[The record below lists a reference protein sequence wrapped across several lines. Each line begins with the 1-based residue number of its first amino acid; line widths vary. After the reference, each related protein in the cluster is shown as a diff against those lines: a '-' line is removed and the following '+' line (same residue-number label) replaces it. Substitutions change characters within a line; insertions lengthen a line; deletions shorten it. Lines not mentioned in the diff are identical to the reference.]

1 MRILYFY
8 RVPLPSARADAIQ
21 IVQSCSAM
29 ARAGAR
35 IALHVEET
43 GGRSGQE
50 ILSWYGVEPFA
61 GEEAGSL
68 TFTPL
73 GSHWSWPFLSL
84 RTRDVFRLPA
94 GERGTLFVR
103 EVRRYVP
110 GLMKRARRA
119 GLRTIFEAHNVST
132 SLALEK
138 QGLPDSLPAAEGRAR
153 ERHRLE
159 REILS
164 LTDALVCTQR
174 ETLDQL
180 KPLLAPETPTIIL
193 GNGTRLAPAAPMAG
207 KDIDVLYCGSLKEWK
222 GVDTLV
228 YAMQSLHPW
237 VLTIVGPGTDQ
248 DLARLKALALA
259 LGVRERVRILPP
271 VSPSEV
277 WGLYGRAR
285 VGVIPLPSGASVE
298 ARSFTSPLKLFEMLA
313 AGLPIV
319 ASRLPSLTEYIEN
332 DREALLVD
340 PDDPRFLAFGIRRI
354 LTEET
359 LSARLSEAARR
370 RAAAFTWDERGRRL
384 VEFARGLRS

>member
-1 MRILYFY
+1 
-8 RVPLPSARADAIQ
+8 
-21 IVQSCSAM
+21 
-29 ARAGAR
+29 
-35 IALHVEET
+35 
-43 GGRSGQE
+43 
-50 ILSWYGVEPFA
+50 
-61 GEEAGSL
+61 
-68 TFTPL
+68 
-73 GSHWSWPFLSL
+73 
-84 RTRDVFRLPA
+84 
-94 GERGTLFVR
+94 
-103 EVRRYVP
+103 
-110 GLMKRARRA
+110 MKRARRA